1 MLQDPALKQQQQK
14 KKAQKDFQQKLTARF
29 VPSRPHSYLSAN
41 RFLPKIPIYLN
52 DTYVITNSNILVFF
66 MGRSEWRCL
75 MGL

>member
-1 MLQDPALKQQQQK
+1 MLQDPALKQQQQ
-14 KKAQKDFQQKLTARF
+14 KAQKDFQQKLTARF

-52 DTYVITNSNILVFF
+52 DTYVSTNSNILVCF